1 MDSNCDAGKKQRM
14 EPPHEEA
21 NTNRNMRQGIILIVS
36 SMAWTT
42 GRKELTQLY
51 YYILCIEEPTDI
63 KEEIFFKKEWAPL
76 LFPEQPFPYFKRPT
90 EKASKN

>member
-1 MDSNCDAGKKQRM
+1 M

-21 NTNRNMRQGIILIVS
+21 NTNRKMGQRIILIVTS
-36 SMAWTT
+36 IIRAKA
-42 GRKELTQLY
+42 RKNPLY
-51 YYILCIEEPTDI
+51 YYTLCMEESPHI

-76 LFPEQPFPYFKRPT
+76 LFPEQPFLYFKRPT